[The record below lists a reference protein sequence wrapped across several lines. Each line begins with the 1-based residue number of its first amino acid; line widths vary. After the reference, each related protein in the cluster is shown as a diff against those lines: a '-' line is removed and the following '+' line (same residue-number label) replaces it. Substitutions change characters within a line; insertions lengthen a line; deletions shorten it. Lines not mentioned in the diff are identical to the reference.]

1 MQYEEISYH
10 SISRARRFLG
20 FVVWPLSYGD
30 IRVSQSHIVMN
41 SVKIIRYFSRWSYLI
56 DYQGIILV

>member
-30 IRVSQSHIVMN
+30 IRVSQSYIVMN
-41 SVKIIRYFSRWSYLI
+41 SVKIIRYFSR
-56 DYQGIILV
+56 